1 MVNQL
6 IRSSCKNYHPLSS
19 LYCIARTSQ
28 SGPGT
33 TLLTMYFF
41 SRQYCRSEY
50 PQEIFST
57 ILSTTYFLSGLC
69 VWRIFVYF
77 LIISYDI
84 WRGIYHKISMYFL
97 ITCWMPQVLK
107 VLDWWAIYWLIF
119 WSITRVD
126 QKINWPEI
134 MPSVRP
140 KKLHP
145 HHHQGGIPWQS

>member
-1 MVNQL
+1 
-6 IRSSCKNYHPLSS
+6 
-19 LYCIARTSQ
+19 
-28 SGPGT
+28 
-33 TLLTMYFF
+33 MYFF

-119 WSITRVD
+119 WSITWVD

-145 HHHQGGIPWQS
+145 HHHRGDSMAKLKSRNTFTNNSQDSTLNEIAVVNFYSRFHPIINICW